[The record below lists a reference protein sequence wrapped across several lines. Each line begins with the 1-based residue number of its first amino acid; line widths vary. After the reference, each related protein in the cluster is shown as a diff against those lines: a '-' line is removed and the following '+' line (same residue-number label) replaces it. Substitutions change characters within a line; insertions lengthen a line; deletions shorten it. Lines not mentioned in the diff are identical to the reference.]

1 MAGDVSET
9 LGYCLLPNSLP
20 TVTFGPTSS
29 LDSPF
34 PLWVGRQWP
43 HPFLDGALGAT
54 GLIHP
59 KAWGPQP
66 LTLSFWPQQPLSL
79 QLLLFCC
86 SQPF

>member
-66 LTLSFWPQQPLSL
+66 LTLSFWLQQPLSL

-86 SQPF
+86 SQPS